1 MQMPDI
7 SSRLLADSL
16 RHRQPAPVS
25 QLMLAVPPR
34 AYTPTSNERIT
45 AEADAIRHQGFSG
58 YA

>member
-1 MQMPDI
+1 MPDI

-16 RHRQPAPVS
+16 QHRQPAPVS

-45 AEADAIRHQGFSG
+45 AQADAIRHQGFSR